1 MFNRPKKF
9 NWPKNAPLYDAYR
22 SFLADPGTAFTT
34 PGHKRNPELV
44 DEFLALDVPHYLGV
58 ENRRV
63 STRRLATAERLAG
76 ELWGADW
83 CGFSVQGSSHGN
95 EALCLSVG
103 KPGDKVIVAR
113 TIHKSLFFG
122 LVLAGLVPVWVRP
135 DIDERTG
142 LTAGMPVSRVA
153 DALRANPEAKA
164 VMLVEPSYVGGV
176 SDVAAHAE
184 LAHAHGIP
192 LTVDAAWGA
201 HLGFHPDLPPHAI
214 RAGADALVTSI
225 HKHATGFSQSSMVLA
240 QSRLIDLERLEA
252 AFEGLH
258 TTSPSGGI
266 FASIDLTRDLLA
278 ERGQELLGQAI
289 GLARGARDRFR
300 QVPGLGVVG
309 PELADRSPGLLMQDP
324 TKIVLTLTGTGA
336 DGQLV
341 ADVLEQ
347 RGLHLEFA
355 DRDTFCP
362 VITLADT
369 PASVDFMVTEIVRA
383 IAEHRGAPRPL
394 VPITAWTLQPDTAM
408 SPREAF
414 FADHERVPAEAAIGR
429 IAAETAAPYPP
440 GVPALAPGERVH
452 AAMLAALQE
461 EARSGTRIA
470 YCGDPSLQTVLVVKD
485 ARRQGVAGSRSAGV

>member
-1 MFNRPKKF
+1 MSDAPAPGR
-9 NWPKNAPLYDAYR
+9 PLYDAYR
-22 SFLADPGTAFTT
+22 DFLADPGTPFTT

-63 STRRLATAERLAG
+63 STRRLAAAERLAG

-83 CGFSVQGSSHGN
+83 CGFSVQGSTHGN
-95 EALCLSVG
+95 EAICLTVG

-122 LVLAGLVPVWVRP
+122 LVLAGLTPVWIRP
-135 DIDERTG
+135 DIDEQTG
-142 LTAGMPVSRVA
+142 LTAGMPVARVA
-153 DALRANPEAKA
+153 EALAAHPDARA
-164 VMLVEPSYVGGV
+164 VMLVEPNYVGGI

-214 RAGADALVTSI
+214 AAGADVLVTSI
-225 HKHATGFSQSSMVLA
+225 HKHVTGFTQSSMVLA
-240 QSRLIDLERLEA
+240 QGERIDLERLES

-258 TTSPSGGI
+258 TTSPSGAI
-266 FASIDLTRDLLA
+266 FASIDFTRDLLA
-278 ERGQELLGQAI
+278 RRGPELLGQAI
-289 GLARGARDRFR
+289 GLAERARQRFR
-300 QVPGLGVVG
+300 AVPGLGVVG
-309 PELADRSPGLLMQDP
+309 ADIAQRCPALAAHDP
-324 TKIVLTLTGTGA
+324 TKIVLTLAGTGA
-336 DGQLV
+336 DGQVV
-341 ADVLEQ
+341 ADVLEA

-369 PASVDFMVTEIVRA
+369 PETVDFMVREIIAAV
-383 IAEHRGAPRPL
+383 AEHRGEPRAV
-394 VPITAWTLQPDTAM
+394 VPITAWTLDPDTAM
-408 SPREAF
+408 SPRDAF
-414 FADHERVPAEAAIGR
+414 FADHERLGAAEAVGR

-440 GVPALAPGERVH
+440 GVPALAPGERIH
-452 AAMLAALQE
+452 AATLAALQA
-461 EARSGTRIA
+461 EAASGTRIA
-470 YCGDPSLQTVLVVKD
+470 YCGDPMLETVLVV
-485 ARRQGVAGSRSAGV
+485 REGPGQ

>member
-1 MFNRPKKF
+1 MGDT
-9 NWPKNAPLYDAYR
+9 PLYDAYR
-22 SFLADPGTAFTT
+22 TFLADPGTPFCT
-34 PGHKRNPELV
+34 PGHKRNPDLI

-83 CGFSVQGSSHGN
+83 CGFSVQGSTHGN
-95 EALCLSVG
+95 EAICLTVG
-103 KPGDKVIVAR
+103 KPGDTVIVAR

-135 DIDERTG
+135 DIDPQTG
-142 LTAGMPVSRVA
+142 LTAGMPVERVA
-153 DALRANPEAKA
+153 AALDAHPEAKA

-201 HLGFHPDLPPHAI
+201 HLGFHPKLPPNAI
-214 RAGADALVTSI
+214 AAGADVLVTSI
-225 HKHATGFSQSSMVLA
+225 HKHVTGFTQSSMVLA
-240 QSRLIDLERLEA
+240 QGQRIDLERLEA

-258 TTSPSGGI
+258 TTSPSGSI
-266 FASIDLTRDLLA
+266 FASIDRTRDLLA
-278 ERGQELLGQAI
+278 ERGEELLDQAI
-289 GLARGARDRFR
+289 RLADEARQRFR

-309 PELADRSPGLLMQDP
+309 QEIADRSPGLLMQDP
-324 TKIVLTLTGTGA
+324 TKIVLTLAGTGA
-336 DGQLV
+336 DGQQV
-341 ADVLEQ
+341 ADLLEEN
-347 RGLHLEFA
+347 GLRLEFA

-369 PASVDFMVTEIVRA
+369 PDTVDFMVTEIIRG
-383 IAEHRGAPRPL
+383 IEGHRGPPREV
-394 VPITAWTLQPDTAM
+394 VPITAWTLEPDTAM
-408 SPREAF
+408 SPRDAF
-414 FADHERVPAEAAIGR
+414 FADHERVPAAEAVGR

-440 GVPALAPGERVH
+440 GVQALAPGERIH
-452 AAMLAALQE
+452 AATLAALQ
-461 EARSGTRIA
+461 ADAASGTRIA
-470 YCGDPSLQTVLVVKD
+470 YCGDPSLQTVLVV
-485 ARRQGVAGSRSAGV
+485 SE